1 MAVSRVPH
9 HDPEKPMGRKNAS
22 ASAPRSH
29 EKVSE
34 ALGLLTILGALFV
47 IVSLATYNPSDF
59 GYGSWPPSSYVQ
71 NKGGPIGAT
80 LADFLYRYLGIGAYA
95 AALMVGAWGGALF
108 FRMPGRPPALR
119 LVGSLLALYATAV
132 LFSLQPMVRPG
143 TIGLETAMPSLGGA
157 YGDIGCRA
165 LVGAIGPWGAFLAV
179 LFTYGLALVL
189 STKWLPHQ
197 IVKAVWKAGGTSGSC
212 LVKLAKPAV
221 NAMIPSPDASTVEPS
236 SSAAVAESPS
246 KAETRAPARPKPA
259 PEDEEP
265 APSRRRS
272 AEPAA
277 PARRPEPTPEPVR
290 SPSPAKAAAVAP
302 ARSDPRPMRPVDED
316 EDDRPAPAA
325 KPQRPSAFVDLTPPS
340 EPKVKTKDLKP
351 RVMDNFTL
359 PPIDLFEDVKS
370 RNPIVEDIDTEGTAR
385 KIEEA
390 LAQFNIPVQVKG
402 CQRGPIITEYYIEP
416 GPGVK
421 VNRILSMCDDIAIAL
436 RAPSV
441 RIVGPIPGKGA
452 LAVEVPNPCPE
463 IVRFRSL
470 LAQTASQWQSMP
482 LPLLLGKDAAGRP
495 IVESL
500 AKMPHC
506 LVAGTTGSGKSV
518 CLNTIITSLLVSM
531 PPTHLK
537 MLLVDPKMVELS
549 IFKGIP
555 HLWAPVMTDM
565 KNEVP
570 KVLEWLCQE
579 MDNRYM
585 MLSAVGSK
593 NIEGY
598 NKLTPEQIRQGL
610 ERTGSP
616 IPDPLPDRMPYI
628 VCVIDEFA
636 ELMNVASKEVTSF
649 VQRLAQKARAIGIHV
664 VLATQHP
671 STDVVLP
678 EIKANFPA
686 RIAFQVS
693 SGVNSRV
700 VLDRNGAERLL
711 GKGDMLYIFPGM
723 PDPLRGQGTYLDE
736 KEVLSVVDFLKKQGE
751 PQYHA
756 EILEATRPESGGLED
771 EPISDEMF
779 DEAVRIVLS
788 TQRGS
793 TSLLQRRLNIGFSRA
808 GRLIDLMAQRG
819 IVGDYQGSKAR
830 EVLMTVDQW
839 EGLKQ
844 PAAQAP

>member
-1 MAVSRVPH
+1 
-9 HDPEKPMGRKNAS
+9 MGRKQAS
-22 ASAPRSH
+22 ASSPRAH

-47 IVSLATYNPSDF
+47 VVSLATYDPADF
-59 GYGSWPPSSYVQ
+59 GYGSWPANTYIQ
-71 NKGGPIGAT
+71 NKGGPLGAY
-80 LADFLYRYLGIGAYA
+80 LAEFLYRYLGLGAYA
-95 AALMVGAWGGALF
+95 ASLTVGAWGGALF
-108 FRMPGRPPALR
+108 FRLPGRPPVLR
-119 LVGSLLALYATAV
+119 LLGSLLALYATTV
-132 LFSLQPMVRPG
+132 LFSLQPIVRPG
-143 TIGLETAMPSLGGA
+143 SVGLETAMPSLGGA
-157 YGDIGCRA
+157 YGDVGCRA
-165 LVGAIGPWGAFLAV
+165 LVGAIGPWGTFLAV
-179 LFTYGLALVL
+179 LFSYGVSLVI

-197 IVKAVWKAGGTSGSC
+197 VVKAVWKAGETSGSC

-221 NAMIPSPDASTVEPS
+221 SAMIP
-236 SSAAVAESPS
+236 
-246 KAETRAPARPKPA
+246 PA
-259 PEDEEP
+259 PEKP
-265 APSRRRS
+265 AGVAAKDD
-272 AEPAA
+272 AEPPA
-277 PARRPEPTPEPVR
+277 ARRTAPEPD
-290 SPSPAKAAAVAP
+290 AP
-302 ARSDPRPMRPVDED
+302 ARSSSRSKPAAEPEHEEGPARRRAVEASPARKPEPVPEPSRPTLAKTVAPAKSALRDEQDDED
-316 EDDRPAPAA
+316 ARPTLPARAPRSAA
-325 KPQRPSAFVDLTPPS
+325 SFVDLTPPA
-340 EPKVKTKDLKP
+340 EPKMKPRDLKP

-416 GPGVK
+416 APGIK
-421 VNRILSMCDDIAIAL
+421 VSRIFSMCDDIAIAL
-436 RAPSV
+436 RAPNV

-463 IVRFRSL
+463 IVRMRSL

-570 KVLEWLCQE
+570 TVLEWLCKE
-579 MDNRYM
+579 MDIRYEL
-585 MLSAVGSK
+585 LSAVGVK
-593 NIEGY
+593 NIEGF
-598 NKLTPEQIRQGL
+598 NKLTPDDVRAALG
-610 ERTGSP
+610 RTGLP
-616 IPDPLPDRMPYI
+616 IPDPLPERMPYI

-693 SGVNSRV
+693 SQVNSRV

-711 GKGDMLYIFPGM
+711 GKGDMLYLFPGM
-723 PDPLRGQGTYLDE
+723 SEPLRGQGTYLEE
-736 KEVLSVVDFLKKQGE
+736 KEVQAVVDFLKRQGE

-756 EILEATRPESGGLED
+756 ELMEATRTDGGGLED
-771 EPISDEMF
+771 EPISDEIF

-819 IVGDYQGSKAR
+819 IVGEYQGSKAR
-830 EVLMTVDQW
+830 EVLMTADQW
-839 EGLKQ
+839 QGLRQ

>member
-1 MAVSRVPH
+1 MA
-9 HDPEKPMGRKNAS
+9 RKNAS
-22 ASAPRSH
+22 APSLRSH
-29 EKVSE
+29 EKWAE

-47 IVSLATYNPSDF
+47 VVSLLTYDPADF
-59 GYGSWPPSSYVQ
+59 GIASYPANPHIQ
-71 NKGGPIGAT
+71 NKGGPLGAS
-80 LADFLYRYLGIGAYA
+80 LADFLYRYLGLAAYA
-95 AALMVGAWGGALF
+95 AAGIVGAWGAALF
-108 FRMPGRPPALR
+108 FRVGGRPPVLR
-119 LVGSLLALYATAV
+119 LMGSLLALYATTV
-132 LFSLQPMVRPG
+132 LLALQPLVRPE
-143 TIGLETAMPSLGGA
+143 TVGLASAMPAMGGA
-157 YGDIGCRA
+157 YGDIGCRT
-165 LVGAIGPWGAFLAV
+165 LTEAIGPWGTFLAA
-179 LFTYGLALVL
+179 LFAYGLALVMA
-189 STKWLPHQ
+189 TQWLPHQ
-197 IVKAVWKAGGTSGSC
+197 LVKAVWKAGETSGTC
-212 LVKLAKPAV
+212 LVRLAKPAV
-221 NAMIPSPDASTVEPS
+221 AAMIPSAPESDPQEEPESASSKPVRASAARSAASKHAAETGNEAASAVEDTPDAPT
-236 SSAAVAESPS
+236 
-246 KAETRAPARPKPA
+246 
-259 PEDEEP
+259 
-265 APSRRRS
+265 RRRS
-272 AEPAA
+272 VE
-277 PARRPEPTPEPVR
+277 
-290 SPSPAKAAAVAP
+290 
-302 ARSDPRPMRPVDED
+302 
-316 EDDRPAPAA
+316 PAPAA
-325 KPQRPSAFVDLTPPS
+325 RREPQVEPSRGAAKPAPACRPFPGSEDDADSPAPSAARSARSTPFVDHTLPP
-340 EPKVKTKDLKP
+340 EPPKSARPKELKP
-351 RVMDNFTL
+351 RVLDNFAL

-370 RNPIVEDIDTEGTAR
+370 RNPIVEDVDTSGTAK

-390 LAQFNIPVQVKG
+390 LGQFNIPVQVKG
-402 CQRGPIITEYYIEP
+402 CQRGPIITEYYVEP
-416 GPGVK
+416 APGIK
-421 VNRILSMCDDIAIAL
+421 VSRIFSMCDDIAIAL
-436 RAPSV
+436 RAPNV

-463 IVRFRSL
+463 IVRMRSL

-570 KVLEWLCQE
+570 TVLSWLCKE
-579 MDNRYM
+579 MDNRYAL
-585 MLSAVGSK
+585 LSAVGVK
-593 NIEGY
+593 NIEGF
-598 NKLTPEQIRQGL
+598 NKLSPEEIRKGL
-610 ERTGSP
+610 ERSGEL
-616 IPDPLPDRMPYI
+616 IPDPLPERMPYI

-693 SGVNSRV
+693 SQVNSRV

-711 GKGDMLYIFPGM
+711 GKGDMLYLFPGM
-723 PDPLRGQGTYLDE
+723 PEPLRGQGTYLDE
-736 KEVLSVVDFLKKQGE
+736 KEVLAVVDFMKKQGD

-756 EILEATRPESGGLED
+756 ELMEATRPDGGGSDED
-771 EPISDEMF
+771 PISDDMF
-779 DEAVRIVLS
+779 EEAVRIVLG

-830 EVLMTVDQW
+830 EVLMSLEQW
-839 EGLKQ
+839 EGLKA
-844 PAAQAP
+844 PASPV